1 MYCTGSVGKLGGEG
15 GTCSSEGENINY
27 QPVFAVSAN

>member
-1 MYCTGSVGKLGGEG
+1 MYCTGSTGTLGGEG
-15 GTCSSEGENINY
+15 GTCSSEAEGTNY